1 MEENYT
7 FPERDRKW
15 LPAGNRE
22 LIFGFFAV
30 LLGLFTANMVL
41 FGGLNLGF
49 ALGAVL
55 SVGLTWGYLNRAGC
69 KGNGYTTTLLV
80 LSLIM
85 VQILLALFLPEEEF

>member
-1 MEENYT
+1 MNEYQPPVPSPREG
-7 FPERDRKW
+7 

-49 ALGAVL
+49 ALDAVL
-55 SVGLTWGYLNRAGC
+55 SVGLTWGYLHRSSSGC
-69 KGNGYTTTLLV
+69 SCSCWRG
-80 LSLIM
+80 
-85 VQILLALFLPEEEF
+85 